1 MGGIAS
7 AAQLR
12 MSFLRWAVVV
22 VPLVLLLGFASGRS
36 VATGDDSAWYV
47 ALAKPALTPP
57 GWLFPLAWTLL
68 YVLIGFALAMV
79 LHARGARGRWLG
91 VGLFALQL
99 ALNLTWTP
107 VFFGMHQVGTA
118 LVVILAMLAAAVA
131 TTVVFGGIRRTA
143 AWLMVPYLVWI
154 AFAGVLTWRIGQLNP
169 DAATLVPASRTTQM
183 L

>member
-7 AAQLR
+7 AGQLR

-22 VPLVLLLGFASGRS
+22 VPLVLLLGFLSGRS
-36 VATGDDSAWYV
+36 VPAGSDSPWYM
-47 ALAKPALTPP
+47 ALAKPPLTPP
-57 GWLFPLAWTLL
+57 GWLFPVAWTIL
-68 YVLIGFALAMV
+68 YVLIGLALAMV

-118 LVVILAMLAAAVA
+118 LIVILAMLVTAIA
-131 TTVVFGGIRRTA
+131 TTIVFAGIRRTA
-143 AWLMVPYLVWI
+143 GWLMVPYLVWI
-154 AFAGVLTWRIGQLNP
+154 SFAGVLTWRIGQLNP
-169 DAATLVPASRTTQM
+169 DAATLVPAARTTQM